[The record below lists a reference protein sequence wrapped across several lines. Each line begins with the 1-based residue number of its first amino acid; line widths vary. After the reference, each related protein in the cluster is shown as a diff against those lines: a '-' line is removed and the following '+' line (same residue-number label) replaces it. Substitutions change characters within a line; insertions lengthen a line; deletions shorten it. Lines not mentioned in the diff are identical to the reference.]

1 MEEGLQ
7 LHCHNQNEKDDERTM
22 NATLGRKY
30 KKLETPEENTNANTN
45 STLSKL
51 KDASKVRSLLE
62 VQHSYTTATMADSL
76 VKCSKNHSLVLHTSI
91 CILYIYILI
100 YCNLSLIHS
109 SWLERQPRTS

>member
-1 MEEGLQ
+1 

-45 STLSKL
+45 LTLSKL
-51 KDASKVRSLLE
+51 KDVSKVRSLLQ
-62 VQHSYTTATMADSL
+62 VQHTYTTATMADNL
-76 VKCSKNHSLVLHTSI
+76 VECSKNHSLVLHISI
-91 CILYIYILI
+91 CIYISIYILI
-100 YCNLSLIHS
+100 YCSLSLIHS